1 MAQTLDYVLTCQL
14 DSLPQDVSYILPE
27 GFTLTCCQLP
37 STLAGNVMNY
47 RAPVVINNELDQD
60 VLNLFTDAQWR
71 WFAIQSARL
80 DKPVSTLIIEMKPM
94 AEQIN
99 SDSNEVYLFG
109 YLPNCN
115 LYGCVSPDGTSHT

>member
-1 MAQTLDYVLTCQL
+1 
-14 DSLPQDVSYILPE
+14 
-27 GFTLTCCQLP
+27 
-37 STLAGNVMNY
+37 MNY
-47 RAPVVINNELDQD
+47 RAPVVINNELDKD
-60 VLNLFTDAQWR
+60 VLNLLTDAQWR